1 MTEKRTAGMQFGVK
15 MFVYIG
21 STLAILASI
30 VAIILKLTAG
40 TTSGL
45 FHSYSTSA
53 IAVLLI
59 ILVRLA
65 PNAK

>member
-1 MTEKRTAGMQFGVK
+1 MTEKRTAGVQFGVK

-30 VAIILKLTAG
+30 VAIILKLSAG

-45 FHSYSTSA
+45 FHSYSTIA